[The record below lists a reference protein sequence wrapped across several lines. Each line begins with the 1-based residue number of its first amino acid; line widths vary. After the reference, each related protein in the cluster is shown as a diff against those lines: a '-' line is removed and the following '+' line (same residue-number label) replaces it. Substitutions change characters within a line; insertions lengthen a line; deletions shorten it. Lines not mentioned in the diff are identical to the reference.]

1 MNLPYQPS
9 NGRRRGAV
17 RHTATLWL
25 LIGGIINY
33 VDRSSLSIA
42 APEMVRELHL
52 SMTQIGLMGTVFAWC
67 YAIAQIPTGWIGDR
81 VSART
86 VFAAS
91 LGVWSAATMAS
102 GFVGALGWLLV
113 FRGLLGVAEAPC
125 WPTATKIIS
134 FWYPR
139 EERGVAIGIFTS
151 SAKWGPAIAPP
162 ILVALMI
169 QYGWRG
175 LFIATGA
182 AGILYAAIF
191 YLGYRNP
198 DRSRHL
204 GETERRYIEAS
215 GGGTEH
221 RLDASPSRIRWSS
234 LFSFRS
240 VWGMIAGYFCAIWIW
255 NSFIVFLPMYL
266 QATFHVSLAKLGI
279 YASIPWIGGALGA
292 MSSGFVVKKVMKRFA
307 LSGKRANQIVI
318 AAYSV
323 GSGIALSILTQV
335 HGLGATIAIVT
346 VALAFT
352 SAINAM
358 AWALAAEIAPASM
371 VSSVSAI
378 QNFGGYFGGALSPLV
393 TGAIVDATG
402 SYSIAFSL
410 ASVIGIL
417 GGACYL
423 WWVKHPISDEEAPTV
438 FALSKGGV
446 A

>member
-1 MNLPYQPS
+1 MSQSDKPS
-9 NGRRRGAV
+9 NVYRGGV

-25 LIGGIINY
+25 LLGGIINY

-52 SMTQIGLMGTVFAWC
+52 SMTQIGLLGTVFAWC
-67 YAIAQIPTGWIGDR
+67 YAIAQIPTGWVGDR

-86 VFAAS
+86 VFAVS
-91 LGVWSAATMAS
+91 LGVWSVATMAT
-102 GFVGALGWLLV
+102 GFVGTLGWLLV

-139 EERGVAIGIFTS
+139 HERGVAIGIFTS

-162 ILVALMI
+162 ILIALMI

-182 AGILYAAIF
+182 AGILYAVIF
-191 YLGYRNP
+191 YVGYRNP
-198 DRSRHL
+198 DGSRHL
-204 GETERRYIEAS
+204 GESERRYIEAS

-221 RLDASPSRIRWSS
+221 RLGSSRTRIRWAS
-234 LFSFRS
+234 LFSLRS
-240 VWGMIAGYFCAIWIW
+240 VLGMIAGYFCAIWIW
-255 NSFIVFLPMYL
+255 NSFIVFLPLYL
-266 QATFHVSLAKLGI
+266 HATFHVSLAKLGI

-292 MSSGFVVKKVMKRFA
+292 MSSGFVTRLAMTRFA
-307 LSGKRANQIVI
+307 LTSKRATQIVI
-318 AAYSV
+318 AVYSV
-323 GSGIALSILTQV
+323 GAAIALSSLTQV
-335 HGLGATIAIVT
+335 HELDAAIAIVT
-346 VALAFT
+346 IALAFT
-352 SAINAM
+352 SAINSL
-358 AWALAAEIAPASM
+358 AWALAAEIAPAPM
-371 VSSVSAI
+371 VSSVSSI
-378 QNFGGYFGGALSPLV
+378 QNFGGYLGGALSPLV

-410 ASVIGIL
+410 ASVVGLL

-423 WWVKHPISDEEAPTV
+423 WWVKNSISEEEASTV
-438 FALSKGGV
+438 FDLSSGGV